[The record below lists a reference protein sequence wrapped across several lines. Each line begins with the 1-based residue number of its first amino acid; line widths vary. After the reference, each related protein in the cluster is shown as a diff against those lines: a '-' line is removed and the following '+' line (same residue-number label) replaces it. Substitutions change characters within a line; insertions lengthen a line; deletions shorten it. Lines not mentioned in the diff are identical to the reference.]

1 MFETSLTNKRI
12 SKNTLL
18 LYFRMIFMMLVSLYT
33 SRVILEALG
42 VEDFGVYNVV
52 GGVVSMFGFLN
63 SAMSSSTQR
72 YITFELGRGVM
83 SEQQKVFTTS
93 VQIHMF
99 IALIV
104 VLLGETVGL
113 WFLENKMVIDQSR
126 HSAAFW
132 VFQCSV
138 LTMAVSIIS
147 VPYNAIIIA
156 HEKMSAF
163 AYISVVEVVLKL
175 CIVFLLLVTPF
186 DKLIFYAV
194 LLLVVQLMVR
204 VIYGSYCNRHFK
216 ETKLRCIWDKSMF
229 KEMMGFAGWNLIGNC
244 ASILSTQGVNIL
256 LNIFFGPTVNAARGV
271 AVQVQNAVLQFSQNF
286 QTALNPQITKNY
298 AKGDREAMYKL
309 IIRSSRFSF
318 FLLFFLSLP
327 IFLMTQEVL
336 ELWLKRVPDYSAVF
350 LKISL
355 MIGTVDAMVNPLMVA
370 ATATGHVRHYQT
382 IVGGVVMLI
391 TPVAYVALKLGA
403 APPAVFVVHFIVCVV
418 AAIARIYI
426 LKSLIGL
433 SVRNYV
439 TQVGKNLLMV
449 ILVGVPLPLSLY
461 YFVTPDNFLRMVSL
475 GVVCMLSVAM
485 AVYSVGM
492 DVNEKK
498 FVTDQFVK
506 KFNCK
511 K

>member
-1 MFETSLTNKRI
+1 
-12 SKNTLL
+12 
-18 LYFRMIFMMLVSLYT
+18 
-33 SRVILEALG
+33 
-42 VEDFGVYNVV
+42 
-52 GGVVSMFGFLN
+52 
-63 SAMSSSTQR
+63 
-72 YITFELGRGVM
+72 
-83 SEQQKVFTTS
+83 
-93 VQIHMF
+93 
-99 IALIV
+99 
-104 VLLGETVGL
+104 
-113 WFLENKMVIDQSR
+113 
-126 HSAAFW
+126 
-132 VFQCSV
+132 
-138 LTMAVSIIS
+138 MA
-147 VPYNAIIIA
+147 
-156 HEKMSAF
+156 
-163 AYISVVEVVLKL
+163 
-175 CIVFLLLVTPF
+175 PF

-204 VIYGSYCNRHFK
+204 FIYGSYCNRHFK

-229 KEMMGFAGWNLIGNC
+229 KEMMGFAGWNLMGNC
-244 ASILSTQGVNIL
+244 AGILSTQGVNIL

-298 AKGDREAMYKL
+298 AKGDRGAMYKL

-355 MIGTVDAMVNPLMVA
+355 MIVTVDAMVNPLMVA

-461 YFVTPDNFLRMVSL
+461 YFVTPDNFLRMASL
-475 GVVCMLSVAM
+475 GIVCMLSVAM

-492 DVNEKK
+492 DANEKK

-506 KFNCK
+506 KFNCNK
-511 K
+511 

>member
-1 MFETSLTNKRI
+1 
-12 SKNTLL
+12 
-18 LYFRMIFMMLVSLYT
+18 
-33 SRVILEALG
+33 
-42 VEDFGVYNVV
+42 
-52 GGVVSMFGFLN
+52 
-63 SAMSSSTQR
+63 
-72 YITFELGRGVM
+72 
-83 SEQQKVFTTS
+83 
-93 VQIHMF
+93 
-99 IALIV
+99 
-104 VLLGETVGL
+104 
-113 WFLENKMVIDQSR
+113 
-126 HSAAFW
+126 
-132 VFQCSV
+132 
-138 LTMAVSIIS
+138 
-147 VPYNAIIIA
+147 
-156 HEKMSAF
+156 
-163 AYISVVEVVLKL
+163 
-175 CIVFLLLVTPF
+175 
-186 DKLIFYAV
+186 
-194 LLLVVQLMVR
+194 
-204 VIYGSYCNRHFK
+204 
-216 ETKLRCIWDKSMF
+216 
-229 KEMMGFAGWNLIGNC
+229 MGFAGWNLIGNC

-355 MIGTVDAMVNPLMVA
+355 MIVTVDAMVNPLMVA

>member
-12 SKNTLL
+12 AKNTLL

-216 ETKLRCIWDKSMF
+216 K
-229 KEMMGFAGWNLIGNC
+229 
-244 ASILSTQGVNIL
+244 Q
-256 LNIFFGPTVNAARGV
+256 
-271 AVQVQNAVLQFSQNF
+271 
-286 QTALNPQITKNY
+286 
-298 AKGDREAMYKL
+298 
-309 IIRSSRFSF
+309 
-318 FLLFFLSLP
+318 
-327 IFLMTQEVL
+327 
-336 ELWLKRVPDYSAVF
+336 
-350 LKISL
+350 
-355 MIGTVDAMVNPLMVA
+355 
-370 ATATGHVRHYQT
+370 
-382 IVGGVVMLI
+382 
-391 TPVAYVALKLGA
+391 
-403 APPAVFVVHFIVCVV
+403 
-418 AAIARIYI
+418 
-426 LKSLIGL
+426 
-433 SVRNYV
+433 NYV
-439 TQVGKNLLMV
+439 VFGTNPCL
-449 ILVGVPLPLSLY
+449 
-461 YFVTPDNFLRMVSL
+461 
-475 GVVCMLSVAM
+475 
-485 AVYSVGM
+485 
-492 DVNEKK
+492 KK
-498 FVTDQFVK
+498 
-506 KFNCK
+506 
-511 K
+511 